1 MGREASMKPDYRIIA
16 YVTREKERVITSNCL
31 ALYAESEEASKEMT
45 VDIAKAMKA
54 DVVQITN
61 GDYMI
66 IRV

>member
-1 MGREASMKPDYRIIA
+1 MGRESSMKPNYEILA
-16 YVTREKERVITSNCL
+16 YITRNKERVLNGSSLVLL
-31 ALYAESEEASKEMT
+31 ADSEESSKEMT

-54 DVVQITN
+54 DVVHLKN

>member
-1 MGREASMKPDYRIIA
+1 MGREATMKPDYRILA
-16 YVTREKERVITSNCL
+16 YITREKERVLTSSCL
-31 ALYAESEEASKEMT
+31 TLYADSEESSKEMT

-54 DVVQITN
+54 DVVKLTN

>member
-1 MGREASMKPDYRIIA
+1 MGRESTLKPNYEILA
-16 YVTREKERVITSNCL
+16 YITRVKERLLTSNCL
-31 ALYAESEEASKEMT
+31 CLLAESEESAKEMT

-54 DVVQITN
+54 DVVQLTN

>member
-1 MGREASMKPDYRIIA
+1 MSRESSMKPDYKIIA
-16 YVTREKERVITSNCL
+16 YITRKKERVLTSNCL
-31 ALYAESEEASKEMT
+31 SLLADSEEASKEMT

-54 DVVQITN
+54 DVVQLKN